1 MSGSETMLR
10 QLLVGSAVSICNIAI
25 HALLMTAVVR
35 VAQIPWVHTKLRPTL
50 ILIAIMVGTVS
61 VLMVAH
67 MLEVGV
73 WALAYGIVEAAP
85 GDANLLY
92 FAYVNYT
99 TLGYGDI
106 TPVKR
111 WLLLGPMT
119 A

>member
-1 MSGSETMLR
+1 MLR

-25 HALLMTAVVR
+25 HALLMT
-35 VAQIPWVHTKLRPTL
+35 AQIPWVHTKLRPTL

-119 A
+119 AMNGVLLII